1 MTRQTATTPATTIAV
16 ASAFA
21 CSAMVATASAE
32 AAGKK
37 VKVVAT
43 ISTYGSIAKEVG
55 GDRVEVVS
63 LVPGNQD
70 PHFVQPK
77 LSLSEKLAAA
87 DLFIDTGRDLELG
100 VPAPE
105 DSAGNKKIMSGAD
118 GYVSASKSIAMLEVP
133 ATADRKEGDVHVFG
147 NPHVY
152 LSPVNLRQIA
162 RNVCTG
168 LGKVDPA
175 GKEVYEANLASF
187 VGKLDEKLFGSKL
200 VGILGGDKLAK
211 LTAQGKLVKFL
222 EENSYEG
229 KPLVDSLG
237 GWMQRAM
244 PLRGKK
250 VIAYHKNWA
259 YFSKV
264 FGIEIAD
271 YVEPKPGIPPST
283 KHVKKIVSLC
293 KEQGI
298 SALLAATYYDQGKIQ
313 AIAKKAGV
321 TPVVVAAS
329 VGGKSGVDNVFD
341 VFDGIIDGLLGALA
355 GK

>member
-1 MTRQTATTPATTIAV
+1 MHFPTKTTRAV
-16 ASAFA
+16 AVVAAAFA
-21 CSAMVATASAE
+21 CSAIVTPTTAE

-77 LSLSEKLAAA
+77 LSLSEKLAEA
-87 DLFIDTGRDLELG
+87 DLFIDTGLDLELW
-100 VPAPE
+100 VTALE

-118 GYVSASKSIAMLEVP
+118 GYVSASKGITMLEVP
-133 ATADRKEGDVHVFG
+133 STADRKEGDVHVFG

-152 LSPVNLRQIA
+152 LSPVNLRQVA
-162 RNVCTG
+162 RNVCAG
-168 LGKVDPA
+168 LTKVDPS
-175 GKEVYEANLASF
+175 GKEAYDANLETFLA
-187 VGKLDEKLFGSKL
+187 KLDEKLFGAKL

-211 LTAQGKLVKFL
+211 LAAQGKLMGFL

-229 KPLVDSLG
+229 KPLSGSLG
-237 GWMQRAM
+237 GWMRKAM
-244 PLRGKK
+244 PLRGMK

-259 YFSKV
+259 YFSRV
-264 FGIEIAD
+264 FGVEVID

-293 KEQGI
+293 KKQGI
-298 SALLAATYYDQGKIQ
+298 SVLLAATYYDQGKIQ
-313 AIAKKAGV
+313 SIAKKAKV

-329 VGGKSGVDNVFD
+329 VGGKGGVDDVFD
-341 VFDGIIDGLLGALA
+341 VFDGIIDGLLGALD